1 MNKSLA
7 LLLSA
12 FVLLSSGAHAA
23 ASGWSEIE
31 VSSSSRCKD
40 LPSRVVEL
48 CMAHKGNS
56 APFRYIEVNASEAC
70 ALLKDSTT
78 RTDCREEVQR
88 GLPFGASAAE
98 VVPPAS
104 PSSVG
109 IGSFEERTALA
120 AERTAN
126 ASERT
131 ALVVTIQFALSLAA
145 AAVLIALS
153 LRD

>member
-7 LLLSA
+7 LLLVLSA
-12 FVLLSSGAHAA
+12 LLSGGAHA

-31 VSSSSRCKD
+31 ITSSSRCKD
-40 LPSRVVEL
+40 LPTRIVDPCL
-48 CMAHKGNS
+48 AHKGNS
-56 APFRYIEVNASEAC
+56 APFRYIEVSASEAC
-70 ALLKDSTT
+70 VLLKDSAN
-78 RTDCREEVQR
+78 RPACREEVLR
-88 GLPFGASAAE
+88 GLPFAALTSE
-98 VVPPAS
+98 VATPESRA
-104 PSSVG
+104 SVG

-145 AAVLIALS
+145 AAVLVALS